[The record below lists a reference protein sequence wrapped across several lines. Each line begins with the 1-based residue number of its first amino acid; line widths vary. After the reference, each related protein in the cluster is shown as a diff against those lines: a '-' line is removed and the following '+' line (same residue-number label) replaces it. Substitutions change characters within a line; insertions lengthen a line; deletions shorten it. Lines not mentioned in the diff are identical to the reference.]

1 MSKNYMQDIYDVIN
15 APEEEVNDQGI
26 EYLDE
31 PIDEDNFYYEDELAW
46 ADDITYLDDPE
57 DDEFNLDLG
66 DGFIPLPQGDNYE
79 EELVVIDEEY
89 MLDEF
94 EVDLVDDCAYPTIE
108 TSLDND
114 YTDDIYNIINEAESI
129 IKFSI
134 HNEPQE
140 EELKVTN
147 MNSEDSA
154 LATAIA
160 KEHLDNVKAGENV
173 GALYG
178 DLENPE
184 DDTSWVNDKDL
195 FGADLSVIIADDP
208 EKEVEE
214 EDFVEGSFEDWLS
227 SQDNQ

>member
-94 EVDLVDDCAYPTIE
+94 EVDLVDECAYPTIE

-129 IKFSI
+129 IKFSV